1 MLDRRWTLY
10 LAAALVALS
19 AALYLLHFTIF
30 QDPYHIGIYF
40 LGDLA
45 FLPIEVLL
53 VTLIL
58 HRLLEV
64 RDRKMKLEK
73 LNMVIGTFFSTVGT
87 NLLTYF
93 SDHDPRMPEFRK
105 DLLISASW
113 SDEDFT
119 RVSAA
124 LSRYSCQVVIDEID
138 LPGLKAFLSGKEDFL
153 VRLLENPLLLEHE
166 SFTELLQAVF
176 HLTDELQH
184 RKDLAALP
192 ENDLHHLA
200 GDICRAYRLLISQ
213 WLEYMRY
220 LNDHYPY
227 LFSLAVRTN
236 PFDEKASA
244 MIS

>member
-1 MLDRRWTLY
+1 MLDRKWTVY
-10 LAAALVALS
+10 LAFALVALS
-19 AALYLLHFTIF
+19 AALYLLHLTIF

-58 HRLLEV
+58 HQLLER

-73 LNMVIGTFFSTVGT
+73 LNMVIGTFFSTLGT
-87 NLLTYF
+87 RLLTYF
-93 SDHDPRMPEFRK
+93 SDRDPRMPDLR
-105 DLLISASW
+105 DNLLISSSW
-113 SDEDFT
+113 SDEDFA
-119 RVSAA
+119 RVSATLSGYSGSVSMNDID
-124 LSRYSCQVVIDEID
+124 LSR
-138 LPGLKAFLSGKEDFL
+138 LKGFLASREDFL

-166 SFTELLQAVF
+166 SFTDLLQAVF

-184 RKDLAALP
+184 RKDLSALP
-192 ENDLHHLA
+192 ENDRHHLS
-200 GDICRAYRLLISQ
+200 GDIGRAYRLLISQ
-213 WLEYMRY
+213 WLEYMHY
-220 LNDHYPY
+220 LKNHYPY

-236 PFDEKASA
+236 PFDEEASV

>member
-1 MLDRRWTLY
+1 MLDRKWTLY

-19 AALYLLHFTIF
+19 LALYFLHFLIF
-30 QDPYHIGIYF
+30 QDLYHIEIYF

-64 RDRKMKLEK
+64 RDREMKLEK
-73 LNMVIGTFFSTVGT
+73 MNMVIGTFFSTLGT
-87 NLLTYF
+87 GLLTYF
-93 SDHDPRMPEFRK
+93 SDHDPQMPELRK
-105 DLLISASW
+105 NLQISTSW

-119 RVSAA
+119 RVSGTLAT
-124 LSRYSCQVVIDEID
+124 YSCQVLIDEID
-138 LPGLKAFLSGKEDFL
+138 LTGLKSFLAGKEDFL

-176 HLTDELQH
+176 HLTDELKH
-184 RKDLAALP
+184 RKDLSALP

-200 GDICRAYRLLISQ
+200 GDICRAYRLLVSQ
-213 WLEYMRY
+213 WLSYMHY
-220 LNDHYPY
+220 LKDHYPY

-236 PFDEKASA
+236 PFDEQASA
-244 MIS
+244 VIS